1 MLTTPGK
8 DVMRDQA
15 DPARVVSAG
24 HNEVSVPQARTREQQ
39 EVDADRRS
47 VPPPRCRVLAD
58 RLRAHGLE
66 PPEMDSNA
74 SPSARSADAGFCAAA
89 AAGGSIRVAV
99 GPLWQEAVSGTGDGL
114 QELVARAAR
123 RLEARLP
130 LSFWFSDFGV
140 VDPTVM
146 LQQFCERLRQS
157 LLPRGP
163 LAGRTATVLH
173 SHAVPQRAHD
183 LIASEVLGAAQRFV
197 YLDNLQM
204 HETSSSAVRQRSV
217 ANWKL
222 LRACAATGRPLLPIY
237 GGIVRST
244 CPLLGDEKAGAVLV
258 PAGLLCPADSAWL
271 PIEVPLE
278 GFLCTNGVLDWGR
291 LIPALDL
298 AVAAGDELIDHV
310 RWIEAALAKDAIVN
324 RRLAVRVTGLGAV
337 VRSRDED
344 PGDLACLRRLDRDVQ
359 RIRQVLNEATRRL
372 ARLRGPLPAL
382 LHAETVDDW
391 PNGPAREGWQRR
403 WRMALARTAVRNRN
417 VLVLSPYDVLPCSD
431 SADSRFT
438 DLLPVIRH
446 ADAWCFAGQPR
457 FAAWS
462 VHEYR
467 HFHRRA
473 RATIQGNTGPSLIAA
488 GV

>member
-1 MLTTPGK
+1 
-8 DVMRDQA
+8 MRDQA
-15 DPARVVSAG
+15 DPARVASAG
-24 HNEVSVPQARTREQQ
+24 YNEVRAPQAPAREQK
-39 EVDADRRS
+39 EADADRHAG
-47 VPPPRCRVLAD
+47 PAPPRRRALLD
-58 RLRAHGLE
+58 RLRAHGLK
-66 PPEMDSNA
+66 PPVFGGSVPA
-74 SPSARSADAGFCAAA
+74 PAGCGNESFCAGV

-99 GPLWQEAVSGTGDGL
+99 GPLWQAAVDGNGEGL
-114 QELVARAAR
+114 QEVVKRATR

-130 LSFWFSDFGV
+130 LSFWFSEFGA
-140 VDPTVM
+140 VDPVVM

-157 LLPRGP
+157 LLPCGP

-183 LIASEVLGAAQRFV
+183 LLTSEVLGAAQRFV

-204 HETSSSAVRQRSV
+204 QETSLSAVRQRSV

-222 LRACAATGRPLLPIY
+222 LRACAATGRQLLPLY

-244 CPLLGDEKAGAVLV
+244 CPLLGDEKTAAVLV
-258 PAGLLCPADSAWL
+258 PAGLLCPAGSAWL
-271 PIEVPLE
+271 PIEIPLDH
-278 GFLCTNGVLDWGR
+278 FLCANGALDWRR
-291 LIPALDL
+291 LTPALEL
-298 AVAAGDELIDHV
+298 AVAAGDELIDYV
-310 RWIEAALAKDAIVN
+310 PWIEAALAEDAIVN
-324 RRLAVRVTGLGAV
+324 RRLALRVTGLGTV
-337 VRSRDED
+337 VKSRDED

-359 RIRQVLNEATRRL
+359 RIRHVLCEATRRL

-382 LHAETVDDW
+382 LHAETVDNW

-417 VLVLSPYDVLPCSD
+417 VLVLSPYDVLPCGASV
-431 SADSRFT
+431 DSRFT

-446 ADAWCFAGQPR
+446 ADAWSFAGQPR

-462 VHEYR
+462 DHEYR
-467 HFHRRA
+467 QFHRRA
-473 RATIQGNTGPSLIAA
+473 RATIQGGSEQSLIAA